1 MGATSGAR
9 TAILPEH
16 LSSPPVLSGVTRS
29 SVLCVCFVYRCLSF
43 CPFSFGHCVVCPS
56 IYGFWLPPWY
66 LQTLFVV
73 FDGCIF
79 QQTVGIPMGTNCV
92 PFLADFSINFTF
104 CSINDA
110 LSRNNSKF
118 VDYGDVFILMKL
130 FQRIPQIQLDVLPA
144 LKLTVNLWGLMGL

>member
-1 MGATSGAR
+1 M
-9 TAILPEH
+9 
-16 LSSPPVLSGVTRS
+16 
-29 SVLCVCFVYRCLSF
+29 
-43 CPFSFGHCVVCPS
+43 
-56 IYGFWLPPWY
+56 
-66 LQTLFVV
+66 

-130 FQRIPQIQLDVLPA
+130 FQRIPQIQLEVLHA
-144 LKLTVNLWGLMGL
+144 LKLTVNLWGLVGL